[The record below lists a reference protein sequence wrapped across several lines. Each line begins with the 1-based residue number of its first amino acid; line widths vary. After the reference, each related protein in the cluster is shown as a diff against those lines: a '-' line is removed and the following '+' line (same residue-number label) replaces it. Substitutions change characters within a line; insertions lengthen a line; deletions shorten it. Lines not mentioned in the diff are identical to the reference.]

1 MSKWKN
7 HEINIV
13 LGDFNARLMEQLLEE
28 THVIGKHIYRH
39 PTSTIEDLS
48 EQQQQ
53 QNRQLFIDFCMTQ
66 QMIPM
71 NTWFEKTTP
80 QLARYRNTTT
90 QFLIWQGL
98 THGCMDSLTTF
109 L

>member
-13 LGDFNARLMEQLLEE
+13 LGDFNARLMEQLPEE

-48 EQQQQ
+48 EQQ
-53 QNRQLFIDFCMTQ
+53 NRQLF
-66 QMIPM
+66 
-71 NTWFEKTTP
+71 WFLHDAANDPHEHLVWKT
-80 QLARYRNTTT
+80 
-90 QFLIWQGL
+90 
-98 THGCMDSLTTF
+98 
-109 L
+109 